1 MLKNRLKEVRK
12 HLKIGSQKDFSSLMN
27 WTIGRVQDLESGKV
41 KELKASEAEEIQEK
55 LLISGW
61 WLLTGRGEMIISD
74 KESNHL
80 PVACTSDEDS
90 GNTVSLNYYPDIVA
104 AAGYGAINDSDT
116 HPQVMKFDRRFLE
129 EFLNVRRFDRIDIIR
144 VIGDSMEPYI
154 RDGETVLIERHN
166 EARNGETVIANVNG
180 HIYIKRFHTDPFG
193 RWIKLISENNHYGDI
208 ELSGSD
214 LECFSIVGIVRA
226 KIKAY

>member
-1 MLKNRLKEVRK
+1 MLSDRLIKARK
-12 HLKIGSQKDFSSLMN
+12 KLGFTSREDFANALNMPF
-27 WTIGRVQDLESGKV
+27 TTLRAYEQGKV
-41 KELKASEAEEIQEK
+41 DNIPHTFLQK
-55 LLISGW
+55 LNEQYNIHID
-61 WLLTGRGEMIISD
+61 WLLTGKGDMLIED
-74 KESNHL
+74 QVSNHL
-80 PVACTSDEDS
+80 PIACASTEDS

-226 KIKAY
+226 KIKAF